1 MNKLK
6 NENLIEYM
14 KEAWLLNI
22 WEAVKQNC
30 VFLAHL

>member
-22 WEAVKQNC
+22 WEAVKT